1 MSQKDL
7 LNNLNFAKPIVVTQS
22 DDTPIESTIV
32 DTQGNANLTFVILL
46 GLLTTAVA
54 TYAVTVDHGD
64 DPALGDAENV
74 DDDGLIGGL
83 ANAGFDGDD
92 DDSVRKLGYKM
103 SKRYVRLTITPTG
116 NVAPASV
123 TIAPVLGHPSL
134 APTDNPPVV

>member
-7 LNNLNFAKPIVVTQS
+7 LNNLNYAKPVTVTQS

-46 GLLTTAVA
+46 GLLTTVGAV
-54 TYAVTVDHGD
+54 YAVTVDHGD
-64 DPALGDAENV
+64 DIALGDAENV

-83 ANAGFDGDD
+83 VNAGFDGND

-103 SKRYVRLTITPTG
+103 SKRYVRLTVTPTG
-116 NVAPASV
+116 NAAPATV
-123 TIAPVLGHPSL
+123 TIAPVLGNPSL